1 MSTDTIQKV
10 ASTPLSR
17 FVRQASSGEKKK
29 IYRKIINAATEKQNI
44 TIAKAKG
51 FK

>member
-1 MSTDTIQKV
+1 MSKNTIQKV

-29 IYRKIINAATEKQNI
+29 IYRKIIDAASDTQNI
-44 TIAKAKG
+44 TIAKAREHS
-51 FK
+51 